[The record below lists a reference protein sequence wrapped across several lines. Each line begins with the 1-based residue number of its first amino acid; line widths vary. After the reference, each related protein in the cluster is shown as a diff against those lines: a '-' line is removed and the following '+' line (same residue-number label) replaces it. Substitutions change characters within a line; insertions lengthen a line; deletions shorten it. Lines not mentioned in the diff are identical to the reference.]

1 MDIYFNGFS
10 KAITLIFSGDKD
22 LYEIVFRSLYVS
34 GIAVAFASIIGIP
47 LGTWLATRN
56 FAFKNFLIRI
66 IYVLMGLPPVLVGLF
81 LFLLL
86 SRSGP
91 IAEYIYILFTPS
103 AMIIAQFIL
112 ALPIIIGLVYVTAVE
127 RGPIV
132 FATTKGLG
140 ASHLQALFTL
150 IMEIRFSIIV
160 AVVTAFG
167 RVIAEVGAVM
177 LVGGDIEGSTRVLT
191 TAIVLETRKGNFEMA
206 IALGI
211 ILLLI
216 SFIVNS
222 LLFSLQQGG
231 KKDVN
236 YF

>member
-1 MDIYFNGFS
+1 MDIYFNGIS
-10 KAITLIFSGDKD
+10 KAITLIFSGDRD
-22 LYEIVFRSLYVS
+22 LYEIVFRSLYIS
-34 GIAVAFASIIGIP
+34 GIAVVLASIIGIP
-47 LGTWLATRN
+47 LGTWLGIRN
-56 FAFKNFLIRI
+56 FPFKNLVIRI

-91 IAEYIYILFTPS
+91 IAEYIYILFTPP

-112 ALPIIIGLVYVTAVE
+112 ALPIIIGLVYVIAVE
-127 RGPIV
+127 RGSIV

-140 ASHLQALFTL
+140 ASNLQALFTL
-150 IMEIRFSIIV
+150 IMEIRFSVIV
-160 AVVTAFG
+160 AIVTAFG

-222 LLFSLQQGG
+222 LLFSLQHGG

-236 YF
+236 NF